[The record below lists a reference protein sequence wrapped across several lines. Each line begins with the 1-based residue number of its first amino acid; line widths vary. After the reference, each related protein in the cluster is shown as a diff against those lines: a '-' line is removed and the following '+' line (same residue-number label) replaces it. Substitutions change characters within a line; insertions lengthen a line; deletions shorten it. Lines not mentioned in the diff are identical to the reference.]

1 MELVL
6 LFSHMG
12 LPKDILTDQ
21 GTPFTSKLM
30 SDLCRLLQVKHLRA
44 SVYHSQMN
52 GLIERFNHPA
62 NYAFC
67 VICNL
72 NRQWRKQSKA
82 TKVGGKGMHVIVVLW
97 LNGGPA
103 GLLILVDMRSLWYRR
118 GPQLQCM
125 VLLFAVSNEMSKQYY
140 QFQRKLSWWSSI
152 HSHSHHCYIHNISLV
167 WKGSIMLKVLLKKLW
182 NWSILN

>member
-30 SDLCRLLQVKHLRA
+30 SDLCRLLQVKHLRT

-52 GLIERFNHPA
+52 GLVERFNHPTH
-62 NYAFC
+62 YAFC

-103 GLLILVDMRSLWYRR
+103 GLLILIWEVCDIEGGHNYNVWLCYLQSAMKWANNITGSKENCLG
-118 GPQLQCM
+118 GPP
-125 VLLFAVSNEMSKQYY
+125 
-140 QFQRKLSWWSSI
+140 
-152 HSHSHHCYIHNISLV
+152 YIVIVITVTYITFH
-167 WKGSIMLKVLLKKLW
+167 
-182 NWSILN
+182 

>member
-30 SDLCRLLQVKHLRA
+30 SDLCRLLQVKHLRT

-52 GLIERFNHPA
+52 GLVERFNHPTH
-62 NYAFC
+62 YAFC

-82 TKVGGKGMHVIVVLW
+82 TKVGGKGMHCGSVTEWRTCWITHS
-97 LNGGPA
+97 
-103 GLLILVDMRSLWYRR
+103 DMRSLWYRR

-125 VLLFAVSNEMSKQYY
+125 ALLFAVSNEMSKQYY
-140 QFQRKLSWWSSI
+140 WFQRKLSWWSSI